1 VRLGLRRLFE
11 RGWRVHGVVG
21 KMGWVGYRR
30 MELGW
35 FVGVGARGCDRG
47 EGMLLLLGTSY
58 IIVGIM
64 EF

>member
-1 VRLGLRRLFE
+1 
-11 RGWRVHGVVG
+11 VVG